1 MSPAAAERTCTDTG
15 LRLVAAGGET
25 AFRVAKDRHGALS
38 VRPNSHVGPLPLGTD
53 PSVGDRRGRFDT
65 VGSTVYLADARR
77 CAYAEVLIGFRQ
89 KRAAI
94 AKVAESIGWDVEEYI
109 GHVIADARANGV
121 GAPWAVSVDWQM
133 ERSIYQIRL
142 PRNGWWVHID
152 HADTLAALESLAP
165 AAPGLAA
172 RLQLLTAGDPT
183 GEDRALTTLLAH
195 VIREQ
200 TLDDGSQPLG
210 IAYAS
215 KTLMGRCWAYWDR
228 RTDLGLPP
236 GGDDLHQLASENV
249 GPDPEFAS
257 VAAHYGLPLLSP
269 RS

>member
-1 MSPAAAERTCTDTG
+1 VSPATAGRTCTSTG
-15 LRLVAAGGET
+15 LHLIAAGGET
-25 AFRVAKDRHGALS
+25 AFRVAKDRYGALS

-65 VGSTVYLADARR
+65 VGSTVYLGDSRR
-77 CAYAEVLIGFRQ
+77 CAYAEVLIGFRK

-94 AKVAESIGWDVEEYI
+94 ANVAESIGWDVEEYI
-109 GHVIADARANGV
+109 EQVISDARANGV
-121 GAPWAVSVDWQM
+121 DVPWAVSVDWQM

-142 PRNGWWVHID
+142 PCNGWWVHID

-172 RLQLLTAGDPT
+172 RLQLLTAGDIS

-195 VIREQ
+195 LIREQ
-200 TLDDGSQPLG
+200 SLDDGSQPLG

-249 GPDPEFAS
+249 GPDAEFAS
-257 VAAHYGLPLLSP
+257 VAAHYGLPLLRP